1 MNENTATS
9 KHINMKFHIT
19 SDKEKNEKVFR
30 NWGKQATGKWLE
42 TQVASR
48 FSKQCKNLGGSRD
61 MTSKF
66 WMKMIF
72 SGAKLINSVMVEF
85 SDKQGPKN
93 IPFMY
98 LQETTG
104 RCAL

>member
-1 MNENTATS
+1 
-9 KHINMKFHIT
+9 
-19 SDKEKNEKVFR
+19 
-30 NWGKQATGKWLE
+30 
-42 TQVASR
+42 
-48 FSKQCKNLGGSRD
+48 

-72 SGAKLINSVMVEF
+72 SGAKLINSVMVDF
-85 SDKQGPKN
+85 SDKQGLKN
-93 IPFMY
+93 IPFIY